1 MSKDNSKTR
10 VLVTGAS
17 GYIASHCVQQLL
29 DLGYKVRGT
38 VRSLKNEVKVQPLRE
53 LKNAVERLELQEADL
68 NDADSWLNVVE
79 GCDYVLHVASPFTLD
94 DNETL
99 IPVAVNGTLNV
110 LKACSK
116 ASTVKKVVLT
126 SSCAAVNEGHDEE
139 ERTFNEEDWTNI
151 ESPKVMNYA
160 KSKTLAE
167 RAAWDFLKENKDN
180 QFKLTCLNPTF
191 VIGPLLTNTLGASIT
206 TMKKFLNFEVPGIPP
221 LHMGMVDVRDVARAH
236 ILAMQRP
243 ETDGERILITTE
255 SWWFKKICAVLSE
268 EFKSQGYIIPFL
280 PVPYPFVWLYSFISV
295 EAKASLCRL
304 NRKVVFDNEKSKKLL
319 GLEYRDVRDSI
330 ISGAYSL
337 IERDLVPKKS
347 GYRGPSTD

>member
-1 MSKDNSKTR
+1 MSEDYSQTR

-29 DLGYKVRGT
+29 DLGYTVRGT

-53 LKNAVERLELQEADL
+53 LKNAAERLELQEADL
-68 NDADSWLNVVE
+68 NDADPWLNVVE

-99 IPVAVNGTLNV
+99 IPIAVNGTLNV

-139 ERTFNEEDWTNI
+139 ERAFNEEDWTNI

-160 KSKTLAE
+160 KSKT
-167 RAAWDFLKENKDN
+167 AAWDFLKDN
-180 QFKLTCLNPTF
+180 EGHQFKLTCLNPTF
-191 VIGPLLTNTLGASIT
+191 VIGPLLTNTLGASVT

-221 LHMGMVDVRDVARAH
+221 LQMGMVDVRDVARAH

-268 EFKSQGYIIPFL
+268 EFKSYLIPFL

-295 EAKASLCRL
+295 EARASLCRL
-304 NRKVVFDNEKSKKLL
+304 NRKVVFNNEKSKKLL
-319 GLEYRDVRDSI
+319 GLEYRDVRESI
-330 ISGAYSL
+330 ISVAYSL
-337 IERDLVPKKS
+337 IERGLVPKKS
-347 GYRGPSTD
+347 GYQGPSKSCDSTE